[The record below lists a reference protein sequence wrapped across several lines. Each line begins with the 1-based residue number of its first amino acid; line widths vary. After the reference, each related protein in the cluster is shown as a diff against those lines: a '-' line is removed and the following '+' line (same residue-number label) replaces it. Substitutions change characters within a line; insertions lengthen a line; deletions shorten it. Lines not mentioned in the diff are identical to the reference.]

1 MSTAKAKLPPRR
13 PQAERRHW
21 VFVYR
26 CGCPFGLVEESS
38 NYKSEDDAAIGLHS
52 GDAAHLAHEA
62 ERVESLPRTPVAD
75 TMRAMVDAERTWR
88 RHLARLGGRG

>member
-1 MSTAKAKLPPRR
+1 MSAKSKLPPRR

-38 NYKSEDDAAIGLHS
+38 NYKAEDDAW
-52 GDAAHLAHEA
+52 DAMYDTRA
-62 ERVESLPRTPVAD
+62 EERQARARGVRAEFVDHATYERDFYPRMTQKC
-75 TMRAMVDAERTWR
+75 T
-88 RHLARLGGRG
+88 HGGAR